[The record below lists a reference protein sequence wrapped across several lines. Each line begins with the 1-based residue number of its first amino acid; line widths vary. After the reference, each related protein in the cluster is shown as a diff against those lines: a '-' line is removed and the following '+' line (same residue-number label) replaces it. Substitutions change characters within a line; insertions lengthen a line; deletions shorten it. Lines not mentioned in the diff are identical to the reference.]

1 MNDHHIASAFDR
13 DLESIEALIMQMGG
27 LVEAALSEAAE
38 AVRTLNLD
46 LAEKVR
52 AGDKAIDALEER
64 VNAETTRVIALR
76 APTAGDLRTVMS
88 VFKISGNLERCG
100 DYAKNVAKRT
110 QTLADLDDTPQAVQ
124 SIQHMLGDVGAMLR
138 DALDSY
144 VRHDVDLAQSVISR
158 DLEVDR
164 AYNAVFRELLTY
176 MMENPRTI
184 TGAMH
189 LHFIAKNVERIGDH
203 VTSIAEQTVYLV
215 TGAMPEED
223 RPKSDGT
230 PFVGET

>member
-223 RPKSDGT
+223 RPKSDRT